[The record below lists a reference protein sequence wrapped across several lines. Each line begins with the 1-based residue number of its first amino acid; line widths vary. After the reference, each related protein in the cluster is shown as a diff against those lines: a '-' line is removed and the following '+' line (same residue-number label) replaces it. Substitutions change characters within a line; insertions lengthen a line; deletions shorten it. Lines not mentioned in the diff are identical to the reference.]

1 MQRICDVCGHDFE
14 AKRRDAKTC
23 SATCRSNKRNTSAP
37 PDADETGGYSLVD
50 AIRSELEAA
59 GKLNTSLG
67 QLALVLARRI
77 SGETTGVAALSKE
90 LSRVTAAAIGSSTP
104 GASESDGDY
113 IDELRKRRDAKKAV

>member
-1 MQRICDVCGHDFE
+1 MQRICDVCGRDFE

-37 PDADETGGYSLVD
+37 PADDESGGYSLVD
-50 AIRSELEAA
+50 AIRSELEEA
-59 GKLNTSLG
+59 GKLHTSLG

-77 SGETTGVAALSKE
+77 GSETTGVAALSKE
-90 LSRVTAAAIGSSTP
+90 LSRVTAAAIGAATP
-104 GASESDGDY
+104 GSSDSDGDY

>member
-1 MQRICDVCGHDFE
+1 MQQICDVCGRDFE
-14 AKRRDAKTC
+14 SKRKDAKTC

-37 PDADETGGYSLVD
+37 PDDGDAGGYSLVD
-50 AIRSELEAA
+50 AIRSELEEA

-77 SGETTGVAALSKE
+77 GSETTGVAALSKE
-90 LSRVTAAAIGSSTP
+90 LSRVTAAAIGSATP
-104 GASESDGDY
+104 GTSAAEGDY

>member
-1 MQRICDVCGHDFE
+1 MQQICDVCGRDFE
-14 AKRRDAKTC
+14 SKRKDAKTC

-37 PDADETGGYSLVD
+37 SDDDDAGGYSLVD
-50 AIRSELEAA
+50 AIRSELEEA

-77 SGETTGVAALSKE
+77 GSETTGVAALSKE
-90 LSRVTAAAIGSSTP
+90 LSRVTAAAVGSA
-104 GASESDGDY
+104 ASGTSANEGDY

>member
-1 MQRICDVCGHDFE
+1 MQRICDVCGRDFE

-37 PDADETGGYSLVD
+37 PDVDETGGYSLVD

-90 LSRVTAAAIGSSTP
+90 LSRVTAAAIGSATP

>member
-1 MQRICDVCGHDFE
+1 MQQICDVCGRDFE
-14 AKRRDAKTC
+14 SKRKDAKTC

-37 PDADETGGYSLVD
+37 SDDDDAGGYSLVD
-50 AIRSELEAA
+50 AIRSELEEA

-77 SGETTGVAALSKE
+77 GSETTGVAALSKE
-90 LSRVTAAAIGSSTP
+90 LSRVTAAAVGSAAS
-104 GASESDGDY
+104 GASANEGDY